1 MTLPSPLI
9 SSDPQRLGG
18 EPCFTGTRVPVQALL
33 DYVEGGHPLA
43 DFLEDFPAVTREHAV
58 AVLELARHAILS
70 HAVPRVA

>member
-18 EPCFTGTRVPVQALL
+18 EPCVTGTRVPVQALL

-43 DFLEDFPAVTREHAV
+43 EFL
-58 AVLELARHAILS
+58 
-70 HAVPRVA
+70 